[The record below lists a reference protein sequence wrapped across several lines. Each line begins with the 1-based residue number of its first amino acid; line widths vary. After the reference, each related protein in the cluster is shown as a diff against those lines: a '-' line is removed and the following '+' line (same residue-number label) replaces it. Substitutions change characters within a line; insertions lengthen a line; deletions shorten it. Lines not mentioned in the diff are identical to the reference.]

1 MTSSSTAKAAETT
14 AYNAVRAQPLTRI
27 HGRPTRTDYERIKKE
42 ASESDLA
49 SEVEDIVYNWARDPA
64 TGTEYGLLAEIIR
77 TGIQP
82 THGSHMD
89 TGS

>member
-14 AYNAVRAQPLTRI
+14 AYDAVRAQPLTRI

-42 ASESDLA
+42 ASDLA

-64 TGTEYGLLAEIIR
+64 TGT
-77 TGIQP
+77 
-82 THGSHMD
+82 
-89 TGS
+89 